1 MADLTRVVVNVGF
14 SAEVHPIVRVDTVIS
29 VMVRVCVGTP
39 DGLVVKAVEVSV
51 ALELFDQVNAH
62 LLLAVRE
69 RTVLAVLALTVL
81 EETLAVFSLVLVR
94 VVKFLHSRVAV
105 NTGIAL
111 GALFFLCDVAA
122 KFRCVLRWWPA
133 SVLQLLVE
141 VGTPLQVVP
150 LLVNVLAFYCFE
162 GLKIESH
169 DVIGG
174 FFVCASSQERYL

>member
-94 VVKFLHSRVAV
+94 VVKFLHPVVAV
-105 NTGIAL
+105 STLVALRTG
-111 GALFFLCDVAA
+111 FLLC
-122 KFRCVLRWWPA
+122 
-133 SVLQLLVE
+133 
-141 VGTPLQVVP
+141 
-150 LLVNVLAFYCFE
+150 
-162 GLKIESH
+162 H
-169 DVIGG
+169 
-174 FFVCASSQERYL
+174 